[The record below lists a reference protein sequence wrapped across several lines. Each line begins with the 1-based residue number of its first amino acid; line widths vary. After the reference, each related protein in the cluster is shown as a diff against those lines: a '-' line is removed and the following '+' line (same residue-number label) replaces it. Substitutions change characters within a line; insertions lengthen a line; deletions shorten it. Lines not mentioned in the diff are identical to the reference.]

1 MIRLLI
7 ADDHNLFRE
16 GIKKLIED
24 EKDITIVGEAE
35 DGISL
40 ITKFKELKPDVILTD
55 ISMPGKNGPDA
66 IKIIK
71 KNDKE
76 VGVLFLSQFTGDD
89 YIYLILNANGDGL
102 LSKNVMKQELILAIR
117 TIAKGGRYFGVKT
130 EDELSSIV
138 KRYTTMKRKG
148 IGKSG
153 DSLTSKEKEILLF
166 ISKGKKSKEI
176 AELLHL
182 STRTIESHRSKI
194 IRKMGLTSFPELV
207 RFSLD
212 YARAEEEEIN
222 NL

>member
-16 GIKKLIED
+16 GLKKLIEG

-35 DGISL
+35 DGIAL

-66 IKIIK
+66 IRIIK
-71 KNDKE
+71 NKDKD
-76 VGVLFLSQFTGDD
+76 VGALFLSQFIGDD
-89 YIYLILNANGDGL
+89 YIFLILNANGDGL
-102 LSKNVMKQELILAIR
+102 LSKNVMRQELILAIR
-117 TIAKGGRYFGVKT
+117 TIAKGGRYFVGKT

-138 KRYTTMKRKG
+138 KRYTIMKRKG
-148 IGKSG
+148 TGKSG
-153 DSLTSKEKEILLF
+153 ESLTSKEKAILLF
-166 ISKGKKSKEI
+166 ISRGKKSKEI

-182 STRTIESHRSKI
+182 SIRTIESHRRKI
-194 IRKMGLTSFPELV
+194 IRKVGLTSFPELV
-207 RFSLD
+207 KFSMD
-212 YARAEEEEIN
+212 FARAEEEEIN

>member
-16 GIKKLIED
+16 GIKKLIEG

-35 DGISL
+35 DGITL

-71 KNDKE
+71 NSDKDI
-76 VGVLFLSQFTGDD
+76 GALFLSQFIGDD
-89 YIYLILNANGDGL
+89 YVFLILNANGDGL

-117 TIAKGGRYFGVKT
+117 TIAKGGRYFAGKT

-138 KRYTTMKRKG
+138 KRYTIMKRKG

-153 DSLTSKEKEILLF
+153 DSLNSKEKEILLF

-182 STRTIESHRSKI
+182 SIRTIESHRRKI

-207 RFSLD
+207 KFSLD